1 MGKHLQ
7 FNKIMFILIAFFCG
21 MQMGWAYEPDFSKKC
36 AFNACSTISPITIP
50 NPVTSIG
57 NGWCSFTNLQDDSC
71 AVVASANPTDG
82 GSVSGTG
89 NYYSGEIC
97 TLTATA
103 NTGYTFANW
112 TENDSI
118 VSTDNI
124 FSFIVT
130 ENHQLVAN
138 FSQITNHWT
147 PVTGMSGS
155 MTISAILKIDGVE
168 PLADYLE
175 IGAFSGEECRGS
187 ALPMFDQ
194 GYCLYSLSVV
204 GNTNGDTITFR
215 LFDHHLDQEL
225 DLFCT
230 NELSFQND
238 LALGFEEL
246 YEFNFISSVQITAT
260 ANPTAGGTVSGGGTY
275 EHGSNCTLTATP
287 NTGYVLLNWTKDGNV
302 VSTSPTYTFTV
313 TEAGE
318 YVANFG
324 TYADEYFT
332 IESLAANNTVTFSI
346 PSTITSQDLTS
357 VSYSTDKISWNT
369 LTINNTNQ
377 SFSVTLNMGEK
388 LYLKGTGNRY
398 AKGYDSGY
406 YCNFSAT
413 GNYVVYGN
421 IMSLLYGDDFASHT
435 SFPTNS
441 NYVFGGGLFKNNTTL
456 VSAENMVLPATAMVS
471 SCYHRMFSGCTSLTA
486 APSLPA
492 TTLAS
497 FCYNY
502 MFNGCT
508 SLTVAPALPA
518 TTLANYCYQRMFS
531 GCTSLTAAPSLPAT
545 TLASSCYNYMF
556 NGCTSLT
563 VAPALPATTLANYCY
578 QCMFSGCSSLN
589 TVTCFATDIS
599 ATNCT
604 TNWLSGVAA
613 TGTFQKNPEMDGWTL
628 NSPSGIPT
636 GWTIQCDYDITAS
649 ANPTA
654 GGTVSGAGTYAHGV
668 NVTLT
673 ATPATGYTF
682 VNWTKNGTQVS
693 TNATYSFTASA
704 NGNYVANFSLNSY
717 TIGATADPN
726 EGGTIEGAGT
736 YNHFATC
743 TLTATPADNFIFNSW
758 VVDGEIVSTETTYT
772 FEVSGPV
779 TVTAVFDLVQVNN
792 LDEGWTWWSASVEL
806 NDIEGLEM
814 LENSLGELGLIIK
827 TQNAYVQ
834 YFPSLNQWTGTLTQ
848 LHNEQ
853 GYKVKVSGDCTA
865 TMIGPKVYPSDHP
878 IAIQHN
884 WNWIGYPSTEALYV
898 TDAMANFQPE
908 NGDIIK
914 SQGGFA
920 TYYTDL
926 GWVPSTFSLNPGNTF
941 LFFSNSEQGKSLTF
955 GNGGRTVVE
964 QNDERHWSY
973 NPHAFADN
981 LCLTAVVTLDGEEQ
995 HSETLELGAFVDG
1008 ECRGS
1013 AKLLYI
1019 EPLDRYFALMTIA
1032 GLEDEQVSF
1041 ALFDEANGLV
1051 SNDSPT
1057 QLSFSVN
1064 AIIGEFD
1071 DPFVVHFGDL
1081 TSLSEQAMHLGMYP
1095 NPVNCNET
1103 FRILI
1108 PQEETVAE
1116 LTIVNTLGSVVRHE
1130 SGAFNRPVVEG
1141 LPVSGVY
1148 LVRVVCKSGN
1158 VYLNRLVV
1166 K

>member
-1 MGKHLQ
+1 M
-7 FNKIMFILIAFFCG
+7 
-21 MQMGWAYEPDFSKKC
+21 
-36 AFNACSTISPITIP
+36 
-50 NPVTSIG
+50 
-57 NGWCSFTNLQDDSC
+57 
-71 AVVASANPTDG
+71 
-82 GSVSGTG
+82 
-89 NYYSGEIC
+89 
-97 TLTATA
+97 ATA
-103 NTGYTFANW
+103 YTGYTFQNW
-112 TENDSI
+112 ILNDEV
-118 VSTDNI
+118 VSTD
-124 FSFIVT
+124 
-130 ENHQLVAN
+130 
-138 FSQITNHWT
+138 
-147 PVTGMSGS
+147 
-155 MTISAILKIDGVE
+155 
-168 PLADYLE
+168 
-175 IGAFSGEECRGS
+175 
-187 ALPMFDQ
+187 
-194 GYCLYSLSVV
+194 
-204 GNTNGDTITFR
+204 
-215 LFDHHLDQEL
+215 
-225 DLFCT
+225 
-230 NELSFQND
+230 
-238 LALGFEEL
+238 
-246 YEFNFISSVQITAT
+246 
-260 ANPTAGGTVSGGGTY
+260 TV
-275 EHGSNCTLTATP
+275 
-287 NTGYVLLNWTKDGNV
+287 
-302 VSTSPTYTFTV
+302 YTF
-313 TEAGE
+313 
-318 YVANFG
+318 
-324 TYADEYFT
+324 
-332 IESLAANNTVTFSI
+332 
-346 PSTITSQDLTS
+346 
-357 VSYSTDKISWNT
+357 
-369 LTINNTNQ
+369 
-377 SFSVTLNMGEK
+377 
-388 LYLKGTGNRY
+388 
-398 AKGYDSGY
+398 
-406 YCNFSAT
+406 
-413 GNYVVYGN
+413 
-421 IMSLLYGDDFASHT
+421 
-435 SFPTNS
+435 
-441 NYVFGGGLFKNNTTL
+441 
-456 VSAENMVLPATAMVS
+456 MVS
-471 SCYHRMFSGCTSLTA
+471 
-486 APSLPA
+486 
-492 TTLAS
+492 
-497 FCYNY
+497 
-502 MFNGCT
+502 
-508 SLTVAPALPA
+508 
-518 TTLANYCYQRMFS
+518 
-531 GCTSLTAAPSLPAT
+531 
-545 TLASSCYNYMF
+545 
-556 NGCTSLT
+556 
-563 VAPALPATTLANYCY
+563 
-578 QCMFSGCSSLN
+578 
-589 TVTCFATDIS
+589 DS
-599 ATNCT
+599 A
-604 TNWLSGVAA
+604 
-613 TGTFQKNPEMDGWTL
+613 
-628 NSPSGIPT
+628 
-636 GWTIQCDYDITAS
+636 
-649 ANPTA
+649 
-654 GGTVSGAGTYAHGV
+654 
-668 NVTLT
+668 
-673 ATPATGYTF
+673 
-682 VNWTKNGTQVS
+682 
-693 TNATYSFTASA
+693 
-704 NGNYVANFSLNSY
+704 NYVAHFSLNSY
-717 TIGATADPN
+717 TIAAMANPE
-726 EGGTIEGAGT
+726 EGGSVSGAGT

-908 NGDIIK
+908 KGDIIK
-914 SQGGFA
+914 NQGGFA
-920 TYYTDL
+920 TYYSEL

-1071 DPFVVHFGDL
+1071 DPFVVHFGDF
-1081 TSLSEQAMHLGMYP
+1081 TSLSEQALPLGMYP

>member
-1 MGKHLQ
+1 M
-7 FNKIMFILIAFFCG
+7 
-21 MQMGWAYEPDFSKKC
+21 
-36 AFNACSTISPITIP
+36 
-50 NPVTSIG
+50 
-57 NGWCSFTNLQDDSC
+57 
-71 AVVASANPTDG
+71 
-82 GSVSGTG
+82 SGTG

-124 FSFIVT
+124 FSFVVT

-138 FSQITNHWT
+138 FNQITNHWT
-147 PVTGMSGS
+147 PVTGTSGS
-155 MTISAILKIDGVE
+155 MTILGIVKIDGVE
-168 PLADYLE
+168 PYADYLE
-175 IGAFSGEECRGS
+175 VGAFSGEECRGS
-187 ALPMFDQ
+187 ALPQFVSD
-194 GYCLYSLSVV
+194 YCIYSLSVV

-215 LFDHHLDQEL
+215 LYDHHLNQEL
-225 DLFCT
+225 DLYCT
-230 NELSFQND
+230 NELTFVD
-238 LALGFEEL
+238 GEYYGIETF
-246 YEFNFISSVQITAT
+246 YEINFISRMQIAATADPTEGGTLNGAGTYYHFDTCTLIAT
-260 ANPTAGGTVSGGGTY
+260 ANI
-275 EHGSNCTLTATP
+275 
-287 NTGYVLLNWTKDGNV
+287 GYTFINWTLGGEEV
-302 VSTSPTYTFTV
+302 TTEPTYSFQV
-313 TEAGE
+313 SDSAN
-318 YVANFG
+318 YVAHF
-324 TYADEYFT
+324 
-332 IESLAANNTVTFSI
+332 
-346 PSTITSQDLTS
+346 
-357 VSYSTDKISWNT
+357 
-369 LTINNTNQ
+369 
-377 SFSVTLNMGEK
+377 
-388 LYLKGTGNRY
+388 
-398 AKGYDSGY
+398 
-406 YCNFSAT
+406 
-413 GNYVVYGN
+413 
-421 IMSLLYGDDFASHT
+421 
-435 SFPTNS
+435 
-441 NYVFGGGLFKNNTTL
+441 
-456 VSAENMVLPATAMVS
+456 
-471 SCYHRMFSGCTSLTA
+471 
-486 APSLPA
+486 
-492 TTLAS
+492 
-497 FCYNY
+497 
-502 MFNGCT
+502 
-508 SLTVAPALPA
+508 
-518 TTLANYCYQRMFS
+518 
-531 GCTSLTAAPSLPAT
+531 
-545 TLASSCYNYMF
+545 
-556 NGCTSLT
+556 
-563 VAPALPATTLANYCY
+563 
-578 QCMFSGCSSLN
+578 SLN
-589 TVTCFATDIS
+589 S
-599 ATNCT
+599 
-604 TNWLSGVAA
+604 
-613 TGTFQKNPEMDGWTL
+613 
-628 NSPSGIPT
+628 
-636 GWTIQCDYDITAS
+636 YDITAI
-649 ANPTA
+649 ADPDE
-654 GGTVSGAGTYAHGV
+654 GGMVSGAGTYYHFDTC
-668 NVTLT
+668 TLMAT
-673 ATPATGYTF
+673 AYTGYTF
-682 VNWTKNGTQVS
+682 QNWILNDEVVS
-693 TNATYSFTASA
+693 TDTVYTFMVSDSA
-704 NGNYVANFSLNSY
+704 NYVAHFSLNSY
-717 TIGATADPN
+717 TIAAMANPE
-726 EGGTIEGAGT
+726 EGGSVSGAGT

-865 TMIGPKVYPSDHP
+865 TMIGPKVFPSDHP

-914 SQGGFA
+914 NQGGFA
-920 TYYTDL
+920 TYYSEL

-1064 AIIGEFD
+1064 AIVGEFD

-1148 LVRVVCKSGN
+1148 LVRVVCKSGS
-1158 VYLNRLVV
+1158 VYQNRLVV

>member
-1 MGKHLQ
+1 
-7 FNKIMFILIAFFCG
+7 
-21 MQMGWAYEPDFSKKC
+21 
-36 AFNACSTISPITIP
+36 
-50 NPVTSIG
+50 
-57 NGWCSFTNLQDDSC
+57 
-71 AVVASANPTDG
+71 
-82 GSVSGTG
+82 
-89 NYYSGEIC
+89 
-97 TLTATA
+97 
-103 NTGYTFANW
+103 
-112 TENDSI
+112 
-118 VSTDNI
+118 
-124 FSFIVT
+124 
-130 ENHQLVAN
+130 
-138 FSQITNHWT
+138 
-147 PVTGMSGS
+147 
-155 MTISAILKIDGVE
+155 
-168 PLADYLE
+168 
-175 IGAFSGEECRGS
+175 
-187 ALPMFDQ
+187 
-194 GYCLYSLSVV
+194 
-204 GNTNGDTITFR
+204 
-215 LFDHHLDQEL
+215 
-225 DLFCT
+225 
-230 NELSFQND
+230 
-238 LALGFEEL
+238 
-246 YEFNFISSVQITAT
+246 
-260 ANPTAGGTVSGGGTY
+260 
-275 EHGSNCTLTATP
+275 
-287 NTGYVLLNWTKDGNV
+287 
-302 VSTSPTYTFTV
+302 
-313 TEAGE
+313 
-318 YVANFG
+318 
-324 TYADEYFT
+324 
-332 IESLAANNTVTFSI
+332 
-346 PSTITSQDLTS
+346 
-357 VSYSTDKISWNT
+357 
-369 LTINNTNQ
+369 
-377 SFSVTLNMGEK
+377 
-388 LYLKGTGNRY
+388 
-398 AKGYDSGY
+398 
-406 YCNFSAT
+406 
-413 GNYVVYGN
+413 
-421 IMSLLYGDDFASHT
+421 
-435 SFPTNS
+435 
-441 NYVFGGGLFKNNTTL
+441 
-456 VSAENMVLPATAMVS
+456 
-471 SCYHRMFSGCTSLTA
+471 
-486 APSLPA
+486 
-492 TTLAS
+492 
-497 FCYNY
+497 
-502 MFNGCT
+502 
-508 SLTVAPALPA
+508 
-518 TTLANYCYQRMFS
+518 
-531 GCTSLTAAPSLPAT
+531 
-545 TLASSCYNYMF
+545 
-556 NGCTSLT
+556 
-563 VAPALPATTLANYCY
+563 
-578 QCMFSGCSSLN
+578 
-589 TVTCFATDIS
+589 
-599 ATNCT
+599 
-604 TNWLSGVAA
+604 
-613 TGTFQKNPEMDGWTL
+613 MDGWTL
-628 NSPSGIPT
+628 NSSSGIPT

-693 TNATYSFTASA
+693 TNATYSFTATA
-704 NGNYVANFSLNSY
+704 NGNYVANFTLNSY

-736 YNHFATC
+736 YNHFDTCTLTATANTGYTFVNWTLNGDTISTNATYSFEVSSTADYVAHFSLNSYEITASVEPEETGTVEGAGTYDHFATC
-743 TLTATPADNFIFNSW
+743 TLTATAATGYTFINWILDGDTVSTNATYSFEVSGAADYVAHFSLNSYTIAAVTNPEEGGTVSGDGTYHHFDTCTLTATAADNFTFHGW
-758 VVDGEIVSTETTYT
+758 VVDNMTVSTETTYT

-806 NDIEGLEM
+806 NDINGLEM

-853 GYKVKVSGDCTA
+853 GYKVKVSGNCTA

-920 TYYTDL
+920 TYYSDL

>member
-50 NPVTSIG
+50 NSVTSIG

-124 FSFIVT
+124 FSFVVT

-138 FSQITNHWT
+138 FNQITNHWT
-147 PVTGMSGS
+147 PVTGTSGS
-155 MTISAILKIDGVE
+155 MTILGIVKIDGVE
-168 PLADYLE
+168 PYADYLE
-175 IGAFSGEECRGS
+175 VGAFSGEECRGS
-187 ALPMFDQ
+187 ALPQFVSD
-194 GYCLYSLSVV
+194 YCIYSLSVV

-215 LFDHHLDQEL
+215 LYDHHLNQEL
-225 DLFCT
+225 DLYCT
-230 NELSFQND
+230 NELTFVD
-238 LALGFEEL
+238 GEYYGIETF
-246 YEFNFISSVQITAT
+246 YEINFISRMQIAAT
-260 ANPTAGGTVSGGGTY
+260 ADPTEGGTVDGAGEYFPGMS
-275 EHGSNCTLTATP
+275 CTLTATA
-287 NTGYVLLNWTKDGNV
+287 NTGYTFINWTIGDNV
-302 VSTSPTYTFTV
+302 VSTDATYTFTV
-313 TEAGE
+313 TEAAD
-318 YVANFG
+318 YVAHF
-324 TYADEYFT
+324 
-332 IESLAANNTVTFSI
+332 
-346 PSTITSQDLTS
+346 
-357 VSYSTDKISWNT
+357 
-369 LTINNTNQ
+369 
-377 SFSVTLNMGEK
+377 
-388 LYLKGTGNRY
+388 
-398 AKGYDSGY
+398 
-406 YCNFSAT
+406 
-413 GNYVVYGN
+413 
-421 IMSLLYGDDFASHT
+421 
-435 SFPTNS
+435 
-441 NYVFGGGLFKNNTTL
+441 
-456 VSAENMVLPATAMVS
+456 
-471 SCYHRMFSGCTSLTA
+471 
-486 APSLPA
+486 
-492 TTLAS
+492 
-497 FCYNY
+497 
-502 MFNGCT
+502 
-508 SLTVAPALPA
+508 
-518 TTLANYCYQRMFS
+518 
-531 GCTSLTAAPSLPAT
+531 
-545 TLASSCYNYMF
+545 
-556 NGCTSLT
+556 
-563 VAPALPATTLANYCY
+563 
-578 QCMFSGCSSLN
+578 SLN
-589 TVTCFATDIS
+589 S
-599 ATNCT
+599 
-604 TNWLSGVAA
+604 
-613 TGTFQKNPEMDGWTL
+613 
-628 NSPSGIPT
+628 
-636 GWTIQCDYDITAS
+636 YDITATADPEEGGTLNGAGTYYHFDTCTLIATANIGYTFINWTLGGEEVTTEPTYSFQVSDS
-649 ANPTA
+649 ANYVAHFSLNSYDITA
-654 GGTVSGAGTYAHGV
+654 IADPDEGGMVSGAGTYYHFDTC
-668 NVTLT
+668 TLMAT
-673 ATPATGYTF
+673 AYTGYTF
-682 VNWTKNGTQVS
+682 QNWTLNDEVVS
-693 TNATYSFTASA
+693 TDTVYTFMVSDSA
-704 NGNYVANFSLNSY
+704 NYVAHFSLNSY
-717 TIGATADPN
+717 TIAAMANPE
-726 EGGTIEGAGT
+726 EGGSVSGAGT

-914 SQGGFA
+914 SQGSFA
-920 TYYTDL
+920 TYYTEL
-926 GWVPSTFSLNPGNTF
+926 GWVPATFSLNPGNTF

>member
-1 MGKHLQ
+1 MPWLTISDFSKIIIDINAKKRIMDNRLR
-7 FNKIMFILIAFFCG
+7 FNKILFILIAIFCRI
-21 MQMGWAYEPDFSKKC
+21 QMGWAY
-36 AFNACSTISPITIP
+36 T
-50 NPVTSIG
+50 VT
-57 NGWCSFTNLQDDSC
+57 
-71 AVVASANPTDG
+71 AMANPTNG
-82 GSVSGTG
+82 GSVTGYGTY
-89 NYYSGEIC
+89 NDGETA
-97 TLTATA
+97 TLTALT
-103 NTGYTFANW
+103 NTGYIFENW
-112 TENDSI
+112 TENDEI
-118 VSTDNI
+118 VSTNNV
-124 FSFIVT
+124 FSFVVT
-130 ENHQLVAN
+130 ADHQLVAN

-204 GNTNGDTITFR
+204 GNTNGDTLTFR
-215 LFDHHLDQEL
+215 LFDHHLNQEL

-238 LALGFEEL
+238 LALGLEEL

-287 NTGYVLLNWTKDGNV
+287 NTGYVLLNWTKDGNE

-332 IESLAANNTVTFSI
+332 IESFAANNTVTFSI
-346 PSTITSQDLTS
+346 PSTITSVDLTS

-369 LTINNTNQ
+369 LTIDNTDQ
-377 SFSVTLNMGEK
+377 SFSVTLGMGEK

-406 YCNFSAT
+406 YSNFSAT

-456 VSAENMVLPATAMVS
+456 VSAENMVLPATTLAKY
-471 SCYHRMFSGCTSLTA
+471 CYQRMFYGCTSLT
-486 APSLPA
+486 S
-492 TTLAS
+492 
-497 FCYNY
+497 
-502 MFNGCT
+502 
-508 SLTVAPALPA
+508 APALPA
-518 TTLANYCYQRMFS
+518 TTLANYCYQRMFY

-563 VAPALPATTLANYCY
+563 AAPALPATTLANYCY
-578 QCMFSGCSSLN
+578 QRMFYGCSSLN

-604 TNWLSGVAA
+604 TNWLSRVAA

-628 NSPSGIPT
+628 NSSSGIPT
-636 GWTIQCDYDITAS
+636 GWIIQCDYDITAS

-673 ATPATGYTF
+673 ATPATGYSF
-682 VNWTKNGTQVS
+682 VNWTKNGSQVS
-693 TNATYSFTASA
+693 TNATYSFTATA

-853 GYKVKVSGDCTA
+853 GYKVKVSGNCTA

-1019 EPLDRYFALMTIA
+1019 EPLNRYFALMTIA
-1032 GLEDEQVSF
+1032 GLEGEQVSF

-1051 SNDSPT
+1051 GNDSPT

-1148 LVRVVCKSGN
+1148 LVRVVCKSGS
-1158 VYLNRLVV
+1158 VYQNRLVV